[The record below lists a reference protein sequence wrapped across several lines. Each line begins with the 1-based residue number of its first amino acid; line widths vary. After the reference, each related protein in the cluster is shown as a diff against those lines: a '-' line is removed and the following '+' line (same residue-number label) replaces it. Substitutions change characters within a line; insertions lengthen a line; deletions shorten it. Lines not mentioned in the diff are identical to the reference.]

1 MKALL
6 ILFIIALVIL
16 IIRCILKS
24 DRKVGCEKIAPSEVT
39 LASELGLDESHRLGN
54 VMCKTWNYFDANP
67 GSDAL
72 TEIHSIVYDRA
83 CLVTEKME
91 ESGSKVVIVSF
102 IIDDDYQLP
111 DYPLNAEGQ
120 PEVFFEGP
128 NARYQAEEIIKS
140 VLELT
145 DESHVSYQLAG
156 SDGPEHYFNILKSN
170 E

>member
-24 DRKVGCEKIAPSEVT
+24 DRKVGREKIAPSEVT

-120 PEVFFEGP
+120 PEAVFEGSD
-128 NARYQAEEIIKS
+128 ARDKAEDIIKA
-140 VLELT
+140 VLNLS
-145 DESHVSYQLAG
+145 DDSRVSYQLAG
-156 SDGPEHYFNILKSN
+156 SDGPEHYFEVIQ
-170 E
+170 